1 MQMLDLPFLLSFDS
15 LLPEIGHLGDFD
27 LQEEFLTKGPFR
39 LIDCYCPIHWCD
51 CCKVSLLIRNQDGEA
66 IATIAYGWKS
76 VAYYRRWGLD
86 KMTSQCMTLGFL
98 DPLEKQSEQAP
109 LFLKFLRDLLKSE
122 PGFKK
127 TLQYRYGIF
136 NETLEMMGIQKV
148 QSLVESVFA
157 VNPQTA
163 KSTSATLGTT
173 VVGFASYQ
181 KSASKKT

>member
-15 LLPEIGHLGDFD
+15 LLPEIGHLGDLD
-27 LQEEFLTKGPFR
+27 LQEESLTKGPFS
-39 LIDCYCPIHWCD
+39 LIDCYCPIPWCD
-51 CCKVSLLIRNQDGEA
+51 CCKVSLLIRNQDDEV

-98 DPLEKQSEQAP
+98 DPLEKQSEQAS
-109 LFLKFLRDLLKSE
+109 LFLKFFRAVLKSE

-136 NETLEMMGIQKV
+136 KEMVEMMGIQKV

-157 VNPQTA
+157 ANRQTT
-163 KSTSATLGTT
+163 KLTSAPPSST
-173 VVGFASYQ
+173 VVDFASYQ
-181 KSASKKT
+181 KFASKKT